1 MEKLNIYKLRTRENS
16 RKYTSGNFGVGY
28 MKLFGSSGIR
38 GIANKEITPELA
50 LNVGLV
56 LGSRKKTAV
65 IGRDPRVSA
74 PMIEHALIA
83 GLTAAGCAVTEIGLV
98 TTPTLAYAAREYEC
112 GVMVTASHNP
122 SEYVGI
128 KLWNP
133 DGMAFDSAQQDEI
146 EKAIE
151 DKSFSRVP
159 WNLIGKFE
167 EDGNAIRA
175 HMNMIKKFVGSS
187 SLRIV
192 LDCGCGAG
200 GTISPYLLQEL
211 GCEVITLNAQPDGH
225 FPARNPEPTDEN
237 LSMLKK
243 AVVDFG
249 ADLGIAHDGDAD
261 RMMAVDEK
269 GNFVSGDELLAI
281 FGLFECRG
289 NKGTVVVPV
298 DTSMMVD
305 DFLKGSEIVRT
316 RVGDVYVAEG
326 IKQFGAIYGGEPSGS
341 WIFPKISYCPDGIY
355 AAARLVEIVK
365 DKKLSELREELPR
378 YATKRG
384 ALPCANE
391 KKAEFM
397 GKVKV
402 KLEPLGKVLD
412 IDGIRVEMENGWVL
426 VRPSGT
432 EAKVRITAE
441 ARKNVDEIF
450 EMAEKIVKEALK

>member
-1 MEKLNIYKLRTRENS
+1 
-16 RKYTSGNFGVGY
+16 

-74 PMIEHALIA
+74 QMIEHSLIA
-83 GLTAAGCAVTEIGLV
+83 GMTAAGCAVTEIGLV

-133 DGMAFDSAQQDEI
+133 DGMAFDSSQQDEI
-146 EKAIE
+146 ERAIE
-151 DKSFSRVP
+151 DANFSRVP
-159 WNLIGKFE
+159 WNRIGRFE
-167 EDGNAIRA
+167 EDGNAVRA
-175 HMNMIKKFVGSS
+175 HMNMIKKLVGSS
-187 SLRIV
+187 SLKVV

-225 FPARNPEPTDEN
+225 FPARNPEPNDEN

-281 FGLFECRG
+281 FGHYECNG

-298 DTSMMVD
+298 DTSLMVD

-326 IKQFGAIYGGEPSGS
+326 IKQYGAIYGGEPSGS

-355 AAARLVEIVK
+355 AAAKLVEIVK
-365 DKKLSELREELPR
+365 EKKLSELREELPK

-384 ALPCANE
+384 TLPCANE

-397 GKVKV
+397 EKVKA

-412 IDGIRVEMENGWVL
+412 IDGIRVEMDNGWVL

-441 ARKNVDEIF
+441 ARENVDEIF
-450 EMAEKIVKEALK
+450 EMAEKIAKEALK

>member
-1 MEKLNIYKLRTRENS
+1 
-16 RKYTSGNFGVGY
+16 

-50 LNVGLV
+50 LRVGLV
-56 LGSRKKTAV
+56 LGSRKKIAV

-83 GLTAAGCAVTEIGLV
+83 GLTSAGCDVSEIGLV
-98 TTPTLAYAAREYEC
+98 TTPTLAYAARAYEC

-122 SEYVGI
+122 SEYIGI

-133 DGMAFDSAQQDEI
+133 DGMAFDSVQQDEI
-146 EKAIE
+146 EIAIE
-151 DKSFSRVP
+151 KEGFTRVP

-175 HMNMIKKFVGSS
+175 HMNKIKKLVKSS
-187 SLRIV
+187 SLKIV

-225 FPARNPEPTDEN
+225 FPARNPEPNDEN
-237 LSMLKK
+237 LSLLKK
-243 AVVDFG
+243 TVLDFG

-261 RMMAVDEK
+261 RMMVVDER

-281 FGLFECRG
+281 FGFYECG
-289 NKGTVVVPV
+289 YSKGTVVVPV
-298 DTSMMVD
+298 DTSMIVD
-305 DFLKGSEIVRT
+305 DFLKGSKIVRT
-316 RVGDVYVAEG
+316 KVGDVYVAEG
-326 IKQFGAIYGGEPSGS
+326 IKKFNATYGGEPSGS
-341 WIFPKISYCPDGIY
+341 WIFPKISYCPDGVY
-355 AAARLVEIVK
+355 AAARIIEIVK
-365 DKKLSELREELPR
+365 DKKLSELRAELPR

-384 ALPCANE
+384 TLPCENA

-397 GKVKV
+397 EKVKV
-402 KLEPLGKVLD
+402 NLKPLGEVLD
-412 IDGIRVEMENGWVL
+412 IDGIRVKVKNGWVL

-441 ARKNVDEIF
+441 ARENVDEIF
-450 EMAEKIVKEALK
+450 EMAKDIVKEALK

>member
-1 MEKLNIYKLRTRENS
+1 
-16 RKYTSGNFGVGY
+16 

-38 GIANKEITPELA
+38 GIVNREVTPELA
-50 LNVGLV
+50 LHVGLV

-65 IGRDPRVSA
+65 IGRDTRVSA
-74 PMIEHALIA
+74 PMIEHALVA
-83 GLTAAGCAVTEIGLV
+83 GLTAAGCDVTKVGMV
-98 TTPTLAYAAREYEC
+98 TTPTLAYAARKYEC

-133 DGMAFDSAQQDEI
+133 DGMAFDSAQQEEI
-146 EKAIE
+146 EEAIE
-151 DKSFSRVP
+151 KKDFSMVP
-159 WNLIGKFE
+159 WNLIGKIS
-167 EDGNAIRA
+167 EDESAIRD
-175 HMNMIKKFVGSS
+175 HMHMIEDLVGDSK
-187 SLRIV
+187 LRVV

-200 GTISPYLLQEL
+200 STISPYLLQEL
-211 GCEVITLNAQPDGH
+211 GCQIITLNSQPDGH
-225 FPARNPEPTDEN
+225 FPARNPEPNDQN
-237 LSMLKK
+237 LSLLKK
-243 AVVDFG
+243 AVVEFG

-281 FGLFECRG
+281 FGRFECEDE
-289 NKGTVVVPV
+289 KGSVVVPV

-305 DFLKGSEIVRT
+305 DYLEGSEIIRT

-326 IKQFGAIYGGEPSGS
+326 IKQCGAIYGGEPSGS

-355 AAARLVEIVK
+355 AAAKLVEIVGE
-365 DKKLSELREELPR
+365 KKLSELRAELPV
-378 YATKRG
+378 YDTKRG
-384 ALPCANE
+384 ALACPNE

-397 GKVKV
+397 KKVKA

-412 IDGIRVEMENGWVL
+412 IDGIRVELEDGWVL

-441 ARKNVDEIF
+441 ARENVDKIYD
-450 EMAEKIVKEALK
+450 MAEKIVKEALK

>member
-1 MEKLNIYKLRTRENS
+1 
-16 RKYTSGNFGVGY
+16 

-38 GIANKEITPELA
+38 GIVNKEVTPELA
-50 LNVGLV
+50 LQVGFV

-74 PMIEHALIA
+74 PMIEHALVA
-83 GLTAAGCAVTEIGLV
+83 GLTAAGCDVTKVGMV
-98 TTPTLAYAAREYEC
+98 TTPTLAYAARKYEC

-133 DGMAFDSAQQDEI
+133 DGMAFDSAQQEEI
-146 EKAIE
+146 EEAIE
-151 DKSFSRVP
+151 KKDFSLAP
-159 WNLIGKFE
+159 WNLIGKIA
-167 EDGNAIRA
+167 EDENAIRD
-175 HMNMIKKFVGSS
+175 HMHMIEELVGDSK
-187 SLRIV
+187 LRVV

-200 GTISPYLLQEL
+200 STISPYLLQEL
-211 GCEVITLNAQPDGH
+211 GCQIITLNSQPDGH
-225 FPARNPEPTDEN
+225 FPARNPEPIEQN
-237 LSMLKK
+237 LSLLKK
-243 AVVDFG
+243 AVVEFG
-249 ADLGIAHDGDAD
+249 ADLGLAHDGDAD

-281 FGLFECRG
+281 FGRFECE
-289 NKGTVVVPV
+289 NEKGSVVVPV

-305 DFLKGSEIVRT
+305 DYLEGSEIIRT

-326 IKQFGAIYGGEPSGS
+326 IKQYGAIYGGEPSGS
-341 WIFPKISYCPDGIY
+341 WIFPRISYCPDGIY
-355 AAARLVEIVK
+355 AAAKLVEIVGE
-365 DKKLSELREELPR
+365 KKLSELRAELPV
-378 YATKRG
+378 YNTKRG
-384 ALPCANE
+384 ALPCPNE

-397 GKVKV
+397 KKVKA

-412 IDGIRVEMENGWVL
+412 IDGIRVELEDGWVL

-441 ARKNVDEIF
+441 ARKNVDRVY
-450 EMAEKIVKEALK
+450 EMAEKIAKEALK

>member
-1 MEKLNIYKLRTRENS
+1 
-16 RKYTSGNFGVGY
+16 

-38 GIANKEITPELA
+38 GIVNKEVTPELA
-50 LNVGLV
+50 LQVGFV

-74 PMIEHALIA
+74 PMIEHALVA
-83 GLTAAGCAVTEIGLV
+83 GLTAAGCDVTKVGMV
-98 TTPTLAYAAREYEC
+98 TTPTLAYAARKYEC

-122 SEYVGI
+122 SEYIGI

-133 DGMAFDSAQQDEI
+133 DGMAFDSAQQEEI
-146 EKAIE
+146 EEAIE
-151 DKSFSRVP
+151 KKDFSLAP
-159 WNLIGKFE
+159 WNLIGKIA
-167 EDGNAIRA
+167 EDENAIRE
-175 HMNMIKKFVGSS
+175 HMHMIEELVGDSK
-187 SLRIV
+187 LRVV

-200 GTISPYLLQEL
+200 STISPYLLQEL
-211 GCEVITLNAQPDGH
+211 GCQIITLNSQPDGH
-225 FPARNPEPTDEN
+225 FPARNPEPIDQN
-237 LSMLKK
+237 LSLLKK
-243 AVVDFG
+243 AVVEFG
-249 ADLGIAHDGDAD
+249 ADLGLAHDGDAD

-281 FGLFECRG
+281 FGRFECE
-289 NKGTVVVPV
+289 NEKGSVVVPV

-305 DFLKGSEIVRT
+305 DYLEGSEIIRT

-326 IKQFGAIYGGEPSGS
+326 IKQYGAIYGGEPSGS

-355 AAARLVEIVK
+355 AAAKLVEIVGE
-365 DKKLSELREELPR
+365 KKLSELRAELPV
-378 YATKRG
+378 YNTKRG
-384 ALPCANE
+384 ALPCPNE

-397 GKVKV
+397 KKVKA

-412 IDGIRVEMENGWVL
+412 IDGIRVELEDSWVL

-441 ARKNVDEIF
+441 ARKNVDLVY
-450 EMAEKIVKEALK
+450 EMAEKIAKEALK

>member
-1 MEKLNIYKLRTRENS
+1 LKNQENL

-38 GIANKEITPELA
+38 GIANKEVTPELA

-133 DGMAFDSAQQDEI
+133 DGMAFDSTQQDEI

-151 DKSFSRVP
+151 DANFSRVP
-159 WNLIGKFE
+159 WNQIGKFE

-175 HMNMIKKFVGSS
+175 HMNMIKKLVGSS

-281 FGLFECRG
+281 FGLFECNG
-289 NKGTVVVPV
+289 SKGTVVVPV

-305 DFLKGSEIVRT
+305 DSLKGSEIVRT

-326 IKQFGAIYGGEPSGS
+326 IKQCNAIYGGEPSGS

-355 AAARLVEIVK
+355 AAARLVEILK

-378 YATKRG
+378 YATKRE
-384 ALPCANE
+384 AFPCANE

-397 GKVKV
+397 KKIKV

-412 IDGIRVEMENGWVL
+412 IDGIRVEMKDGWVL
-426 VRPSGT
+426 IRPSGT

-441 ARKNVDEIF
+441 ARENVDEIF

>member
-1 MEKLNIYKLRTRENS
+1 
-16 RKYTSGNFGVGY
+16 

-38 GIANKEITPELA
+38 GIVNKEVTPELA
-50 LNVGLV
+50 LQVGIV

-74 PMIEHALIA
+74 PMIEHALVA
-83 GLTAAGCAVTEIGLV
+83 GLTAAGCDVTKVGMV
-98 TTPTLAYAAREYEC
+98 TTPTLAYAARKYEC

-133 DGMAFDSAQQDEI
+133 DGMAFDSAQQEEI
-146 EKAIE
+146 EEAIE
-151 DKSFSRVP
+151 KKEFSLAP
-159 WNLIGKFE
+159 WNLIGKIT
-167 EDGNAIRA
+167 EDENAIRDHI
-175 HMNMIKKFVGSS
+175 HMIEDLVRNS
-187 SLRIV
+187 SLRVV

-200 GTISPYLLQEL
+200 STISPYLLQEL
-211 GCEVITLNAQPDGH
+211 GCQIITLNSQPDGH
-225 FPARNPEPTDEN
+225 FPARNPEPNDQN
-237 LSMLKK
+237 LSLLKK
-243 AVVDFG
+243 AVVEFG

-261 RMMAVDEK
+261 RMMAIDEK

-281 FGLFECRG
+281 FGRFECEDKEG
-289 NKGTVVVPV
+289 SVVVPV

-305 DFLKGSEIVRT
+305 DYLEGSEIIRT

-326 IKQFGAIYGGEPSGS
+326 IKKYGAIYGGEPSGS

-355 AAARLVEIVK
+355 AAAKLVEIVGE
-365 DKKLSELREELPR
+365 KKLSELRAELPV
-378 YATKRG
+378 YDTKRG
-384 ALPCANE
+384 ALACPNE

-397 GKVKV
+397 KKVKA

-412 IDGIRVEMENGWVL
+412 IDGIRVELEDGWIL

-441 ARKNVDEIF
+441 ARENVDGIY

>member
-1 MEKLNIYKLRTRENS
+1 M
-16 RKYTSGNFGVGY
+16 GN

-83 GLTAAGCAVTEIGLV
+83 GLTAAGCSVTEIGLV
-98 TTPTLAYAAREYEC
+98 STPTLAYAAREYEC

-151 DKSFSRVP
+151 NADFSRVP
-159 WNLIGKFE
+159 WNQIGKFE
-167 EDGNAIRA
+167 EDGNAIQA
-175 HMNMIKKFVGSS
+175 HMNMIKKLVGSS
-187 SLRIV
+187 SLKIV

-237 LSMLKK
+237 LSLLKK

-281 FGLFECRG
+281 FGLYECNG
-289 NKGTVVVPV
+289 KKGTVVVPV

-305 DFLKGSEIVRT
+305 DSLQGSEIVRT

-326 IKQFGAIYGGEPSGS
+326 IKQCGAIYGGEPSGS

-365 DKKLSELREELPR
+365 EKKLSELREELPK

-397 GKVKV
+397 KKVKD

-412 IDGIRVEMENGWVL
+412 IDGIRVEMDNGWVL

-441 ARKNVDEIF
+441 ARENVDEIF

>member
-1 MEKLNIYKLRTRENS
+1 
-16 RKYTSGNFGVGY
+16 

-38 GIANKEITPELA
+38 GIVNKEVTPELA
-50 LNVGLV
+50 LQVGIV

-74 PMIEHALIA
+74 PMIEHALVA
-83 GLTAAGCAVTEIGLV
+83 GLTAAGCDVTKVGMV
-98 TTPTLAYAAREYEC
+98 TTPTLAYAARKYEC

-133 DGMAFDSAQQDEI
+133 DGMAFDSAQQEEI
-146 EKAIE
+146 EEAIE
-151 DKSFSRVP
+151 KKEFSLAS
-159 WNLIGKFE
+159 WNLIGKIT
-167 EDGNAIRA
+167 EDENAIRDHI
-175 HMNMIKKFVGSS
+175 HMIEDLVRNS
-187 SLRIV
+187 SLRVV

-200 GTISPYLLQEL
+200 STISPYLLQEL
-211 GCEVITLNAQPDGH
+211 GCQIITLNSQPDGH
-225 FPARNPEPTDEN
+225 FPARNPEPNDQN
-237 LSMLKK
+237 LSLLKK
-243 AVVDFG
+243 AVVEFG

-261 RMMAVDEK
+261 RMMAIDEK

-281 FGLFECRG
+281 FGRFECEDKEG
-289 NKGTVVVPV
+289 SVVVPV
-298 DTSMMVD
+298 DTSMMID
-305 DFLKGSEIVRT
+305 DYLEGSEIIRT

-326 IKQFGAIYGGEPSGS
+326 IKKYGAIYGGEPSGS

-355 AAARLVEIVK
+355 AAAKLVEIVGE
-365 DKKLSELREELPR
+365 KKLSELRAELPV
-378 YATKRG
+378 YDTKRG
-384 ALPCANE
+384 ALACPNE

-397 GKVKV
+397 KKVKA

-412 IDGIRVEMENGWVL
+412 IDGIRVELEDGWVL

-441 ARKNVDEIF
+441 ARENVDGIY

>member
-1 MEKLNIYKLRTRENS
+1 
-16 RKYTSGNFGVGY
+16 

-38 GIANKEITPELA
+38 GIANIEIIPELA
-50 LNVGLV
+50 LKVGQV

-83 GLTAAGCAVTEIGLV
+83 GLTASGCAVTEIGLV
-98 TTPTLAYAAREYEC
+98 TTPTLAYAARNYEC

-146 EKAIE
+146 ERAIE
-151 DKSFSRVP
+151 EESFSRVP

-167 EDGNAIRA
+167 EDGNAIRE
-175 HMNMIKKFVGSS
+175 HMNKIKKLVGNSK
-187 SLRIV
+187 LKVV

-211 GCEVITLNAQPDGH
+211 GCELITLNAQPDGH

-237 LSMLKK
+237 LSLLKK

-269 GNFVSGDELLAI
+269 GNFVSGDDLLAI
-281 FGLFECRG
+281 FGRYECG
-289 NKGTVVVPV
+289 NSKGTVVVPV

-305 DFLKGSEIVRT
+305 DYLKGSEIIRT

-326 IKQFGAIYGGEPSGS
+326 IKQCGAIYGGEPSGS

-355 AAARLVEIVK
+355 AAARLVEIVNK
-365 DKKLSELREELPR
+365 KKLSKLREELPS

-384 ALPCANE
+384 TLPCANE
-391 KKAEFM
+391 KKAELM
-397 GKVKV
+397 KKVKV

-412 IDGIRVEMENGWVL
+412 IDGIRVEMANGWIL

-441 ARKNVDEIF
+441 ARDDVDELF
-450 EMAEKIVKEALK
+450 DMAEKIVKEAL

>member
-1 MEKLNIYKLRTRENS
+1 
-16 RKYTSGNFGVGY
+16 

-38 GIANKEITPELA
+38 GIANKDITPELA

-83 GLTAAGCAVTEIGLV
+83 GMTAAGCAVTEIGLV

-122 SEYVGI
+122 AEYVGI

-133 DGMAFDSAQQDEI
+133 DGMAFDSAQQEEI

-151 DKSFSRVP
+151 DSNFFRVP
-159 WNLIGKFE
+159 WNEIGKFK
-167 EDGNAIRA
+167 EDGNATRD
-175 HMNMIKKFVGSS
+175 HMNMIKKLVGSS
-187 SLRIV
+187 SLKVV

-200 GTISPYLLQEL
+200 GIITPYLLQEL

-225 FPARNPEPTDEN
+225 FPARNPEPNDEN

-261 RMMAVDEK
+261 RMMAVDEN

-281 FGLFECRG
+281 FGLFECNG
-289 NKGTVVVPV
+289 SNGKVIVPV

-305 DFLKGSEIVRT
+305 DCLKGSEIVRT
-316 RVGDVYVAEG
+316 RVGDVYIAEA
-326 IKQFGAIYGGEPSGS
+326 IKQYGAVYGGEPSGS

-355 AAARLVEIVK
+355 AAAKLVEIVK
-365 DKKLSELREELPR
+365 EKKLSELREELPR
-378 YATKRG
+378 YDTKRG
-384 ALPCANE
+384 AFLCANE
-391 KKAEFM
+391 KKAELM
-397 GKVKV
+397 EKVKV
-402 KLEPLGKVLD
+402 ELEPLGKVLD
-412 IDGIRVEMENGWVL
+412 IDGIRVDSDKGWVL

-441 ARKNVDEIF
+441 ARENVDEIF
-450 EMAEKIVKEALK
+450 EMAEGIVKEALK

>member
-1 MEKLNIYKLRTRENS
+1 
-16 RKYTSGNFGVGY
+16 

-38 GIANKEITPELA
+38 GIANKDITPELA
-50 LNVGLV
+50 LKVGMV
-56 LGSRKKTAV
+56 LGSRKKSAV

-83 GLTAAGCAVTEIGLV
+83 GLTAAGCDVTEVGLV
-98 TTPTLAYAAREYEC
+98 TTPTLAYAARDYEC

-146 EKAIE
+146 ERAIE
-151 DKSFSRVP
+151 ENNFSRVP
-159 WNLIGKFE
+159 WNLIGKFQ

-175 HMNMIKKFVGSS
+175 HMNMIKKLVGSS
-187 SLRIV
+187 NLRIV

-225 FPARNPEPTDEN
+225 FPARNPEPVDEN
-237 LSMLKK
+237 LSLLKK
-243 AVVDFG
+243 AVLDFG

-261 RMMAVDEK
+261 RMMAVDET
-269 GNFVSGDELLAI
+269 GSFVSGDEMLAI
-281 FGLFECRG
+281 FGLFECSG
-289 NKGTVVVPV
+289 NKGKVVVPV

-305 DFLKGSEIVRT
+305 DYLKGSEIVRT

-326 IKQFGAIYGGEPSGS
+326 IKQCGAVYGGEPSGS

-355 AAARLVEIVK
+355 AAAKLVEIVNER
-365 DKKLSELREELPR
+365 KLSELRKELPR
-378 YATKRG
+378 YATKRE
-384 ALPCANE
+384 AFPCANE

-397 GKVKV
+397 KKAKV
-402 KLEPLGKVLD
+402 KLEPLGEVLD
-412 IDGIRVEMENGWVL
+412 IDGIRVDMENGWVL
-426 VRPSGT
+426 IRPSGT
-432 EAKVRITAE
+432 EAKVRVTAE
-441 ARKNVDEIF
+441 ARENVDGIF